1 MDDPERILDAY
12 IHDYLVKRR
21 YSATSRI
28 FQAEAAVPCNSTV
41 IDAPGGFLYEWWSVF
56 WDIFI
61 ARYKLQVPGV
71 LSNSETQVT
80 HEQENPQQRHQHSL
94 ESRRNLQMNEYLL
107 QGKIQQQHQ
116 QLLGQQRRK
125 EIEMDHRAHDLCSRQ
140 PDIMAIDANK
150 ALTMNSLAGQSRN
163 IRNSPSA
170 GISYLHPSIN
180 EGVTNTPLEGHPLN
194 VRDHFQH
201 RLQQQQQLNS
211 LLRFPQA
218 MNQYQPL
225 ENYILQA
232 QQKSLL
238 PTGSL
243 ETRQLGMVLNEQVTG
258 SSNDGKL
265 FSASEVV
272 PNEGSGLQEGYPL
285 SASGDGD
292 VLTKQT
298 QHNNEHRQQ
307 SRQGAIRK
315 KSQNSDC
322 TLYRNDKE
330 GFGGSSTMFDDS
342 LSNSSQRNDQA
353 SKNKTGQKRKISSS
367 AHARKAVTTSTA
379 GPSPTALP
387 ASSSSHRAVDS
398 PRFSRSSCL
407 LGNYGGGKHA
417 SGALSTP
424 LDCFAGGQS
433 LEVNDNTNMIS
444 NSADHQVDPGE
455 GGSTFSEIGQ
465 ISAACQVN
473 FCNLSTDGKLL
484 VTGGGYDKKAN
495 LWSTDLGELR
505 GVFEEHSDEISDACF
520 SPQRPCIATSSLD
533 KTVKVWDVEKPS
545 YSLQTFCGHSAPVT
559 SIDYHPI
566 NGDLICSCD
575 SVNEIRYWSV
585 KNGECDRVLKG
596 GGTKVRF
603 QPNHGRYIASVGSG
617 LSLLDV
623 ETTQVVSNQFEVI
636 QGHALNIQ
644 SVCWDFSGEFLA
656 SISED
661 RIRVWKIGSGA
672 QPDCIHELS
681 FSGKQF
687 HCCVFH
693 PHYRALLV
701 VGCSQSLDLWNMVEN
716 RLMTPVVEPVCAL
729 AVSETSGLVAS
740 ASWDNGVK
748 MWKWI

>member
-342 LSNSSQRNDQA
+342 LSNSSQRNDQ
-353 SKNKTGQKRKISSS
+353 
-367 AHARKAVTTSTA
+367 
-379 GPSPTALP
+379 
-387 ASSSSHRAVDS
+387 
-398 PRFSRSSCL
+398 
-407 LGNYGGGKHA
+407 
-417 SGALSTP
+417 TP

>member
-1 MDDPERILDAY
+1 MLQACLLSSRPGDIAFALPRGKIVVHRGLLQKLNSDAELLFLKDALGHIQNVQSLKSSKNDSEKVLTKFDLFDGRILAMKNEEVKSPPPEEVKYQTLTVKEIQSLRSESSDAPSVNTKNITLLIIIIMDDPERILDAY

-194 VRDHFQH
+194 
-201 RLQQQQQLNS
+201 
-211 LLRFPQA
+211 
-218 MNQYQPL
+218 
-225 ENYILQA
+225 
-232 QQKSLL
+232 
-238 PTGSL
+238 
-243 ETRQLGMVLNEQVTG
+243 VTG

-623 ETTQVVSNQFEVI
+623 ETTQVVSNQFE
-636 QGHALNIQ
+636 
-644 SVCWDFSGEFLA
+644 
-656 SISED
+656 
-661 RIRVWKIGSGA
+661 
-672 QPDCIHELS
+672 
-681 FSGKQF
+681 
-687 HCCVFH
+687 
-693 PHYRALLV
+693 
-701 VGCSQSLDLWNMVEN
+701 SLDLWNMVEN